1 MIQYINTRY
10 TIRYYMVQYNTVR
23 YNVTFY
29 DTTRYN
35 TIRYDTIRYVTIR
48 YDTNYQ
54 AFCYLSTVLH
64 ICVQVRV
71 GITKLYPLTIYILVT
86 TPSWYLVVCKRIIL
100 KWKGVFVACFCL
112 CEFMCLSRDCMYLAF
127 TRARVRMYERERE
140 RERMSKRL
148 LLEREGV
155 GARQI
160 LLQKFDERRK
170 DF

>member
-1 MIQYINTRY
+1 M
-10 TIRYYMVQYNTVR
+10 
-23 YNVTFY
+23 
-29 DTTRYN
+29 
-35 TIRYDTIRYVTIR
+35 
-48 YDTNYQ
+48 
-54 AFCYLSTVLH
+54 
-64 ICVQVRV
+64 
-71 GITKLYPLTIYILVT
+71 
-86 TPSWYLVVCKRIIL
+86 
-100 KWKGVFVACFCL
+100 FVACFCL